1 MRFDYDI
8 IDMDVIISWD
18 SEEQNTCLQ
27 RCVVKFFISRKQ
39 YRSK

>member
-8 IDMDVIISWD
+8 IDMDVIVSWNA
-18 SEEQNTCLQ
+18 ERQNACLQ
-27 RCVVKFFISRKQ
+27 RCTVMFFTNRKQ